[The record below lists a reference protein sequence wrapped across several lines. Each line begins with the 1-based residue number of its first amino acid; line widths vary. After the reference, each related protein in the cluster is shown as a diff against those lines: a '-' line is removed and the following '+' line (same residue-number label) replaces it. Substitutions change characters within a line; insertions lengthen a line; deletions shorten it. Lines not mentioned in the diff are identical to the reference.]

1 MADGHLC
8 QCTDGHLRKG
18 GSGHLRNVCGNTCN
32 ECDPPLPDTLY
43 VTLAD
48 LGGDYAAYN
57 GTTAVEWVSGCYWRD
72 HEAFIRLEVFYD
84 AVTGYWYVEL
94 QHADHPTA
102 RKHWRTADERYVP
115 CDPDRTYVETTCTG
129 TAYFTDPDT
138 CTLSA
143 GATASVSTEA
153 P

>member
-1 MADGHLC
+1 MTRHLQKSATGHLLRSSA
-8 QCTDGHLRKG
+8 GHLA
-18 GSGHLRNVCGNTCN
+18 NEQTCIDCN
-32 ECDPPLPDTLY
+32 SCDPSLPDTLY

-72 HEAFIRLEVFYD
+72 HAGFIRLEVFY
-84 AVTGYWYVEL
+84 ASGYWYVEL
-94 QHADHPTA
+94 QHADNPTA
-102 RKHWRTADERYVP
+102 RKQWRTEGDRYVP
-115 CDPDRTYVETTCTG
+115 CDPNLTYVEGTCTG
-129 TAYFTDPDT
+129 AAYFTDPDT
-138 CTLSA
+138 CALSA